1 MNDSIER
8 KRGAILSYVSIIIS
22 TIVQLLYTPLLI
34 RMLGQSEYGLYS
46 LVSSIIGYLTVLD
59 LGFGNAI
66 IVYTAKYREQK
77 KYKEEQKLHGMF
89 FAIFCII
96 GLIAGSLGLVLFFSS
111 TSLFGDTMTNIEL
124 IKMKIMLLILSF
136 NLAITFPFSIFS
148 SIISAYEQF
157 TFQKIMSILNTIL
170 KPLLMIPLLFLGY
183 KSITMCIV
191 ITCANIF
198 VLISNYIYCKKKI
211 KLKIKFQG
219 FDKKLF
225 ITIFSY
231 SFFICLGVIV
241 DKINWSL
248 DQFILGA
255 VSGTIAVSVYAVASQ
270 LNQLFVNLSTAISSV
285 LLPKM
290 SKMVAKNASPD
301 ELTNEMIKVGR
312 MQCFVIFLMV
322 SGLVLFGKEFIM
334 WWAGNNFEEA
344 YYIALILI
352 IPLSIP
358 LIQNLGL
365 SIMQAKNMHK
375 FRAVLLVF
383 IAILNIVV
391 SIPLAKLYDG
401 IGSAIGTSISL
412 ILGNIIIMNIYYY
425 KKVKINI
432 FKFWKEIV
440 KLILP
445 LIIPIIIILIVM
457 NLYGYN
463 SFINIIIYALLY
475 TIIYTIIAYNFSM
488 NNYEKKLV
496 INTLKKLKLLRG

>member
-1 MNDSIER
+1 M
-8 KRGAILSYVSIIIS
+8 
-22 TIVQLLYTPLLI
+22 
-34 RMLGQSEYGLYS
+34 
-46 LVSSIIGYLTVLD
+46 
-59 LGFGNAI
+59 
-66 IVYTAKYREQK
+66 
-77 KYKEEQKLHGMF
+77 
-89 FAIFCII
+89 
-96 GLIAGSLGLVLFFSS
+96 
-111 TSLFGDTMTNIEL
+111 
-124 IKMKIMLLILSF
+124 
-136 NLAITFPFSIFS
+136 
-148 SIISAYEQF
+148 
-157 TFQKIMSILNTIL
+157 
-170 KPLLMIPLLFLGY
+170 
-183 KSITMCIV
+183 
-191 ITCANIF
+191 
-198 VLISNYIYCKKKI
+198 
-211 KLKIKFQG
+211 
-219 FDKKLF
+219 
-225 ITIFSY
+225 
-231 SFFICLGVIV
+231 
-241 DKINWSL
+241 
-248 DQFILGA
+248 
-255 VSGTIAVSVYAVASQ
+255 ASQ

-344 YYIALILI
+344 YYIALTLI

-496 INTLKKLKLLRG
+496 INALKKLKLIRG

>member
-312 MQCFVIFLMV
+312 MQCFIIFLMV

-344 YYIALILI
+344 YYIALTLI

-496 INTLKKLKLLRG
+496 INALKKLKLIRG